1 MRRLSRWIMTIAL
14 ILIGVVGI
22 LAIIDNSSRVA
33 LHFLEWATPELSI
46 YWWLVGAFAC
56 GVAVGWL
63 GAGVQ
68 VLRARAGSRQLRRD
82 LSRSQA
88 ELSRSQA
95 DLSRS
100 KSVDIEVKAIGADG

>member
-1 MRRLSRWIMTIAL
+1 MRRLSRWIMTIAF
-14 ILIGVVGI
+14 ILIAVVGI
-22 LAIIDNSSRVA
+22 LAIIDNRGRVA
-33 LHFLEWATPELSI
+33 LHFLEWATPELSV

-88 ELSRSQA
+88 ELSRT
-95 DLSRS
+95 
-100 KSVDIEVKAIGADG
+100 KSAGTEVKAASADG

>member
-1 MRRLSRWIMTIAL
+1 MRRVSRWIVIIAFVL
-14 ILIGVVGI
+14 TALVGV
-22 LAIIDNSSRVA
+22 LAIIDNRGRVA
-33 LHFLEWATPELSI
+33 LHFLDWATPELSI

-82 LSRSQA
+82 LTRSQA
-88 ELSRSQA
+88 ELTRTRSA
-95 DLSRS
+95 TND
-100 KSVDIEVKAIGADG
+100 VKAVGSNG

>member
-1 MRRLSRWIMTIAL
+1 MRRLSRWIMTIAF
-14 ILIGVVGI
+14 ILIAVVGI
-22 LAIIDNSSRVA
+22 LAIIDNRGRVA
-33 LHFLEWATPELSI
+33 LHFLEWATPEISI
-46 YWWLVGAFAC
+46 YWWLVSAFAC

-88 ELSRSQA
+88 ELSRA
-95 DLSRS
+95 
-100 KSVDIEVKAIGADG
+100 KSVGTEVKAVSADG

>member
-1 MRRLSRWIMTIAL
+1 MRRVSRWIVIIAFILIAL
-14 ILIGVVGI
+14 VGV
-22 LAIIDNSSRVA
+22 LAIIDNRGRVA

-56 GVAVGWL
+56 GVTVGWL

-82 LSRSQA
+82 LT
-88 ELSRSQA
+88 RSQA
-95 DLSRS
+95 DLSRA
-100 KSVDIEVKAIGADG
+100 KGATETKAASADS

>member
-1 MRRLSRWIMTIAL
+1 MRRVSRWIVIIAFILIAL
-14 ILIGVVGI
+14 IGV
-22 LAIIDNSSRVA
+22 LAIIDNRGRVA

-82 LSRSQA
+82 LSRSQT
-88 ELSRSQA
+88 ELLRA
-95 DLSRS
+95 
-100 KSVDIEVKAIGADG
+100 KSTTTETKAAGADS

>member
-1 MRRLSRWIMTIAL
+1 MRRLSRWVMTIAF
-14 ILIGVVGI
+14 ILVAVIGI
-22 LAIIDNSSRVA
+22 LAIIDNRGRVA
-33 LHFLEWATPELSI
+33 LHFLEWTTPELSI

-82 LSRSQA
+82 LGRSHA
-88 ELSRSQA
+88 ELMRT
-95 DLSRS
+95 
-100 KSVDIEVKAIGADG
+100 KSVSTDIKTPTTDN